1 MKRALKKN
9 LNKMKTVESLKELN
23 VTLDKLYNNDYQIN
37 IHFSDKPY
45 TFYVLLQDLSGK
57 IDCKLS
63 SYSANLWTRTKA
75 GLEYRKYKRLSDLQ
89 TAIKKEISTKIDTK
103 GEITFSLSDIIGYM

>member
-1 MKRALKKN
+1 METVKN
-9 LNKMKTVESLKELN
+9 IKELN

-45 TFYVLLQDLSGK
+45 TFYVLLKDLRGK

-75 GLEYRKYKRLSDLQ
+75 GLDYRKYKRIQDLQ
-89 TAIKKEISTKIDTK
+89 VAIKKEISRKIDTD
-103 GEITFSLSDIIGYM
+103 GEITFSISDVIGYM

>member
-1 MKRALKKN
+1 MQTFKNIKDLK
-9 LNKMKTVESLKELN
+9 

-45 TFYVLLQDLSGK
+45 TFYVLLQDLQGK

-63 SYSANLWTRTKA
+63 CYSANLWTRTNK
-75 GLEYRKYKRLSDLQ
+75 GLQYKKYTRLQDLQ
-89 TAIKKEISTKIDTK
+89 TAIKKQINTKINTN
-103 GEITFSLSDIIGYM
+103 GLITFSLSNVIGYM

>member
-1 MKRALKKN
+1 
-9 LNKMKTVESLKELN
+9 MKTVKNIKELN

-63 SYSANLWTRTKA
+63 SYSANLWTRTNK
-75 GLEYRKYKRLSDLQ
+75 GLQYKKYSRIQDLQ
-89 TAIKKEISTKIDTK
+89 TSIKKQVITKIDTN
-103 GEITFSLSDIIGYM
+103 GEITFSLSYVIGYM

>member
-1 MKRALKKN
+1 MEKLTVKN
-9 LNKMKTVESLKELN
+9 IKELN
-23 VTLDKLYNNDYQIN
+23 VTLEKLYNNDYQIN

-45 TFYVLLQDLSGK
+45 TFYVLLKDLRGR

-75 GLEYRKYKRLSDLQ
+75 GLEYRKYKRIQDLQ
-89 TAIKKEISTKIDTK
+89 AAIKKEISRKIETE
-103 GEITFSLSDIIGYM
+103 GEITFSISDVIGYM

>member
-1 MKRALKKN
+1 METVKN
-9 LNKMKTVESLKELN
+9 IKELN
-23 VTLDKLYNNDYQIN
+23 VTLDKLYTNDYQIN

-45 TFYVLLQDLSGK
+45 TFYVLLKDLRGK

-75 GLEYRKYKRLSDLQ
+75 GLEYRKYKRIQDLQ
-89 TAIKKEISTKIDTK
+89 VAIKKEISKKIETK
-103 GEITFSLSDIIGYM
+103 GEISFSISDVIGYM